1 MGFRFPLAT
10 VLRLREIAEDREER
24 LLAQILRQI
33 AHTRQDLEDLGAE
46 RAQLVRT
53 REGELQQRMAAAD
66 LHLSNA
72 QIVAIEERQKVA
84 LELMNKL
91 ETLRSQQVKVYEA
104 THRNRELLAG
114 MRAQQREWFH
124 TEQSRQEQRIQDDN
138 FAARKSLR

>member
-1 MGFRFPLAT
+1 VQSARSLF
-10 VLRLREIAEDREER
+10 
-24 LLAQILRQI
+24 
-33 AHTRQDLEDLGAE
+33 
-46 RAQLVRT
+46 
-53 REGELQQRMAAAD
+53 D